1 LSDNKE
7 FFPDWFRRRWRIP
20 KSDWFEEFERS
31 FEEMFKG
38 VEGPKELIRER
49 KLPDDGTVK
58 EMGRFVN
65 GYSFCVGPDGKPI
78 VREFGSGKS
87 SMV

>member
-1 LSDNKE
+1 
-7 FFPDWFRRRWRIP
+7 
-20 KSDWFEEFERS
+20 
-31 FEEMFKG
+31 MFKG

-49 KLPDDGTVK
+49 KLPDDGTVE

-78 VREFGSGKS
+78 VREFGNVKP
-87 SMV
+87 SMVGDLSVRLGQNFCQRGKGTVC